1 MEEQRPQAELA
12 DGSVQA
18 NASVA
23 LEDVVYTGKHAAVLR
38 SRTQQRAR
46 ASNMPQSL
54 FNMHNAVKCA
64 TCELCACREYLS
76 SV

>member
-1 MEEQRPQAELA
+1 MEEQRLQAELA

-46 ASNMPQSL
+46 ATNMPKLL
-54 FNMHNAVKCA
+54 FNIKERQ
-64 TCELCACREYLS
+64 T
-76 SV
+76 